1 MREGV
6 DLSDLEAYLTRM
18 IDCPKKIKKIKRM
31 QAQKA
36 GNELKRL
43 VKQKA
48 RLAVKQKSGKYM
60 RSIKRGKIVFNRDD
74 DVSVRV
80 YSNAPHSHLL
90 EEGHAK
96 VLWGRRVGGQ
106 VPGFAIF
113 AKANNDFQGDF
124 VRIAQKIADEIE
136 DTLSG
141 R

>member
-6 DLSDLEAYLTRM
+6 DLSDLEAYLARM

-48 RLAVKQKSGKYM
+48 RLAVQQKSGKYM
-60 RSIKRGKIVFNRDD
+60 RSIKRGKIFLNQDGD
-74 DVSVRV
+74 AGVRV

-96 VLWGRRVGGQ
+96 VLWGQRVGGT

-113 AKANNDFQGDF
+113 EKANQDFQADF
-124 VRIAQKIADEIE
+124 VHISQKIVDEIE
-136 DTLSG
+136 KKLLG
-141 R
+141 G